1 MRSSRLNSIS
11 IVLTVSCLIAGASFS
26 QGQVPFDNG
35 GGPIN
40 VINPG
45 TENQV
50 IDGVFMP
57 THVPTK
63 RPIAYETI
71 READYIWSKR
81 VFRRIDLREK
91 MNFSLK
97 YPFDDVRDSATW
109 VRNTTR
115 WSLWTIVRQH
125 IMWGDVTIFEP
136 ENPNAWGMF
145 DGDQFKYPV
154 ASKING
160 WYETDPEMRKNIN
173 IRYFGKM
180 GPTTDPIKSK
190 DPIKMEN
197 DEDSTIYDPIKDE
210 YVVQFYPG
218 EMQWVDGNDIQGYD
232 LKEDWFFDKER
243 SVLDVRIIGIAPVVN
258 WKDDSRTSVVFYNNQ
273 TGQPDEA
280 NSSKWV
286 KAPLFWLYFPQLRP
300 YLAKY
305 YVYNEDND
313 AQWMSFDDFFW
324 KRRFSSYIV
333 KESNVFDRTVE
344 QYKYGLDALIESEA
358 ITEEIRTLEHD
369 MWNF

>member
-1 MRSSRLNSIS
+1 MRSSRFKSIS
-11 IVLTVSCLIAGASFS
+11 ITVSIALLWTGIM

-45 TENQV
+45 TENQI

-63 RPIAYETI
+63 RPIAYEVI

-91 MNFSLK
+91 MNFNLK
-97 YPFDDVRDSATW
+97 YPLDDVRDSTVW

-125 IMWGDVTIFEP
+125 IIWGDVTIFEP

-145 DGDQFKYPV
+145 DGDQFKYPMT
-154 ASKING
+154 SKING
-160 WYETDPEMRKNIN
+160 WYENDPELRRLIN
-173 IRYFGKM
+173 KRYFGKM
-180 GPTTDPIKSK
+180 GLGLDPIKSV
-190 DPIKMEN
+190 DPEKMEN
-197 DEDSTIYDPIKDE
+197 DEDSVIYDP
-210 YVVQFYPG
+210 VQDVYITQYYPG
-218 EMQWVDGNDIQGYD
+218 EMDWIDGNEIQGYD

-258 WKDDSRTSVVFYNNQ
+258 WTDDSRTNVVIYDNV
-273 TGQPDEA
+273 TGQPDNA
-280 NSSKWV
+280 SSSKWIT
-286 KAPLFWLYFPQLRP
+286 APLFWCYFPQLRP

-344 QYKYGLDALIESEA
+344 QYKYGLDALIESNA

>member
-1 MRSSRLNSIS
+1 MRSSRFKSVSIT
-11 IVLTVSCLIAGASFS
+11 LFIALFWTGMFYS
-26 QGQVPFDNG
+26 QVPFDNG

-63 RPIAYETI
+63 RPIAYEVI

-91 MNFSLK
+91 MNFNLK
-97 YPFDDVRDSATW
+97 YPLDDVKDSAVW

-115 WSLWTIVRQH
+115 WSLWTIIRQH
-125 IMWGDVTIFEP
+125 IIWGDVTIFEP

-145 DGDQFKYPV
+145 DGDQFKYPMT
-154 ASKING
+154 SKING
-160 WYETDPEMRKNIN
+160 WYENDPELRKGIN
-173 IRYFGKM
+173 MRYFGKM

-197 DEDSTIYDPIKDE
+197 DEDSTIYDPVKDE

-218 EMQWVDGNDIQGYD
+218 EMQWLDGNEIQGYD

-258 WKDDSRTSVVFYNNQ
+258 WKDASRTALVFYDDE

-280 NSSKWV
+280 SSANWV
-286 KAPLFWLYFPQLRP
+286 TAPLFWCYFPQLRP

-305 YVYNEDND
+305 YVYNEKND

-344 QYKYGLDALIESEA
+344 EYKYGIDALIESNA